1 MEIPEVRRRLRA
13 VIETARRQLA
23 IRRERA
29 TAAARAYDV
38 FLEQRAV
45 PTFHVFA
52 SALGAE
58 GHRFKV
64 FTPAESVRL
73 ASDSSQDDYIE
84 LAFDVT
90 LDPPRVVGR
99 TNMGRGRRSIS
110 RERPI
115 HPTAS
120 VEELTDEHVLDFLL
134 AEIEPFVER

>member
-13 VIETARRQLA
+13 VIDTARRQLA

-45 PTFHVFA
+45 PTFHQVA
-52 SALGAE
+52 SALTAE

-115 HPTAS
+115 HPTAP